1 VPSNVSRRIR
11 SRYRLSC
18 STPGEHPRRWKGR
31 SSCHRWFRCACERW
45 FRPVCEFEQFFQPAV
60 ETCHLGD
67 HDDVDTAGSDVSQEH
82 HIARAGLRAI
92 PAGAQIVIG
101 MGHAKRPALV
111 LYVLGAFCELDVG
124 VGGESLSIAG
134 KAGAAGS
141 SHGVMVAAST
151 GGIEASTSLTP
162 RCFGSFISMSR

>member
-1 VPSNVSRRIR
+1 
-11 SRYRLSC
+11 
-18 STPGEHPRRWKGR
+18 
-31 SSCHRWFRCACERW
+31 
-45 FRPVCEFEQFFQPAV
+45 
-60 ETCHLGD
+60 
-67 HDDVDTAGSDVSQEH
+67 
-82 HIARAGLRAI
+82 
-92 PAGAQIVIG
+92 
-101 MGHAKRPALV
+101 MGHAKRPALA

-162 RCFGSFISMSR
+162 RCFGSFISMSRVIHLKTLALKVKDSGITTLIPAKIRMITITTPMMINMAVPT